1 MKKVILLKTTKVNGD
16 FVAGGTILEIGK
28 DIEKEDFE
36 SLKKQGLATED
47 LGIKEVQSQ
56 VSEKDAKIAELEK
69 QIELLKAELEIKQRN
84 ENPRRLNEGMRKL
97 VQDMHEVADAIEGST
112 WRIQRKARVNGKWV
126 TLKGSY
132 WNEARAE
139 DALAALPN
147 KKGGWW
153 RIIEVKS

>member
-1 MKKVILLKTTKVNGD
+1 MKQVILLKTTKVNGA

-69 QIELLKAELEIKQRN
+69 L
-84 ENPRRLNEGMRKL
+84 
-97 VQDMHEVADAIEGST
+97 VADKNT
-112 WRIQRKARVNGKWV
+112 
-126 TLKGSY
+126 
-132 WNEARAE
+132 
-139 DALAALPN
+139 
-147 KKGGWW
+147 KK
-153 RIIEVKS
+153 

>member
-1 MKKVILLKTTKVNGD
+1 MKKAILLKTTKVNGA

-69 QIELLKAELEIKQRN
+69 L
-84 ENPRRLNEGMRKL
+84 
-97 VQDMHEVADAIEGST
+97 VADKNT
-112 WRIQRKARVNGKWV
+112 
-126 TLKGSY
+126 
-132 WNEARAE
+132 
-139 DALAALPN
+139 
-147 KKGGWW
+147 KK
-153 RIIEVKS
+153 

>member
-1 MKKVILLKTTKVNGD
+1 MKKVILLITTKVNGA

-69 QIELLKAELEIKQRN
+69 QIKVEQEEISKIISEKDAKIAELE
-84 ENPRRLNEGMRKL
+84 KL
-97 VQDMHEVADAIEGST
+97 VAD
-112 WRIQRKARVNGKWV
+112 KN
-126 TLKGSY
+126 
-132 WNEARAE
+132 
-139 DALAALPN
+139 P
-147 KKGGWW
+147 KK
-153 RIIEVKS
+153 

>member
-1 MKKVILLKTTKVNGD
+1 MKKVIVLITTKVNGA

-69 QIELLKAELEIKQRN
+69 QIKIEQEELSKTISEKDAKIAELE
-84 ENPRRLNEGMRKL
+84 KL
-97 VQDMHEVADAIEGST
+97 VADKNT
-112 WRIQRKARVNGKWV
+112 
-126 TLKGSY
+126 
-132 WNEARAE
+132 
-139 DALAALPN
+139 
-147 KKGGWW
+147 KK
-153 RIIEVKS
+153 

>member
-1 MKKVILLKTTKVNGD
+1 MKKVRLLKTTKVNGA

-69 QIELLKAELEIKQRN
+69 L
-84 ENPRRLNEGMRKL
+84 
-97 VQDMHEVADAIEGST
+97 VADKNT
-112 WRIQRKARVNGKWV
+112 
-126 TLKGSY
+126 
-132 WNEARAE
+132 
-139 DALAALPN
+139 
-147 KKGGWW
+147 KK
-153 RIIEVKS
+153 

>member
-1 MKKVILLKTTKVNGD
+1 MKKVIVLITTKVNGT

-69 QIELLKAELEIKQRN
+69 QIKVEQEELSKTISEKDAKIAELE
-84 ENPRRLNEGMRKL
+84 KL
-97 VQDMHEVADAIEGST
+97 VADKNT
-112 WRIQRKARVNGKWV
+112 
-126 TLKGSY
+126 
-132 WNEARAE
+132 
-139 DALAALPN
+139 
-147 KKGGWW
+147 KK
-153 RIIEVKS
+153 

>member
-1 MKKVILLKTTKVNGD
+1 MKKVILLKTTKVNGT

-69 QIELLKAELEIKQRN
+69 QIKVEQEELSKTISEKDAKIAELE
-84 ENPRRLNEGMRKL
+84 KL
-97 VQDMHEVADAIEGST
+97 VADKNT
-112 WRIQRKARVNGKWV
+112 
-126 TLKGSY
+126 
-132 WNEARAE
+132 
-139 DALAALPN
+139 
-147 KKGGWW
+147 KK
-153 RIIEVKS
+153 

>member
-1 MKKVILLKTTKVNGD
+1 MKKVILLKTTKVNGA

-69 QIELLKAELEIKQRN
+69 QIEVEQEELSKTISEKDAKIAELE
-84 ENPRRLNEGMRKL
+84 KL
-97 VQDMHEVADAIEGST
+97 VAD
-112 WRIQRKARVNGKWV
+112 KN
-126 TLKGSY
+126 
-132 WNEARAE
+132 
-139 DALAALPN
+139 P
-147 KKGGWW
+147 KK
-153 RIIEVKS
+153 

>member
-1 MKKVILLKTTKVNGD
+1 MKKVILLKTTKVHGA

-69 QIELLKAELEIKQRN
+69 L
-84 ENPRRLNEGMRKL
+84 
-97 VQDMHEVADAIEGST
+97 VADKNT
-112 WRIQRKARVNGKWV
+112 
-126 TLKGSY
+126 
-132 WNEARAE
+132 
-139 DALAALPN
+139 
-147 KKGGWW
+147 KK
-153 RIIEVKS
+153 

>member
-1 MKKVILLKTTKVNGD
+1 MKKVILLKTTKVNGA

-69 QIELLKAELEIKQRN
+69 QIKVEQEELSKTISEKDAKIAELE
-84 ENPRRLNEGMRKL
+84 KL
-97 VQDMHEVADAIEGST
+97 VADKNT
-112 WRIQRKARVNGKWV
+112 
-126 TLKGSY
+126 
-132 WNEARAE
+132 
-139 DALAALPN
+139 
-147 KKGGWW
+147 KK
-153 RIIEVKS
+153 

>member
-1 MKKVILLKTTKVNGD
+1 MKKVILLKTTKVNGA

-69 QIELLKAELEIKQRN
+69 QIEEVSKEISEKDAKIAELE
-84 ENPRRLNEGMRKL
+84 KL
-97 VQDMHEVADAIEGST
+97 VAD
-112 WRIQRKARVNGKWV
+112 KN
-126 TLKGSY
+126 
-132 WNEARAE
+132 
-139 DALAALPN
+139 P
-147 KKGGWW
+147 KK
-153 RIIEVKS
+153 

>member
-1 MKKVILLKTTKVNGD
+1 MKKVILLKTTKVNGA

-69 QIELLKAELEIKQRN
+69 QIKVEQEELSKTISEKDAKIAELEKQIKVEQ
-84 ENPRRLNEGMRKL
+84 EELSKTISEKDAKIAELEKL
-97 VQDMHEVADAIEGST
+97 VADKNT
-112 WRIQRKARVNGKWV
+112 
-126 TLKGSY
+126 
-132 WNEARAE
+132 
-139 DALAALPN
+139 
-147 KKGGWW
+147 KK
-153 RIIEVKS
+153 

>member
-1 MKKVILLKTTKVNGD
+1 MKKAILLITTKVNGT

-69 QIELLKAELEIKQRN
+69 QIKVEQEELSKTISEKDAKIAELE
-84 ENPRRLNEGMRKL
+84 KL
-97 VQDMHEVADAIEGST
+97 VADKNT
-112 WRIQRKARVNGKWV
+112 
-126 TLKGSY
+126 
-132 WNEARAE
+132 
-139 DALAALPN
+139 
-147 KKGGWW
+147 KK
-153 RIIEVKS
+153 